1 MSHSNTTW
9 YRTKCFHVELAESP
23 SRSKLVIWSRD
34 RGAAAHSATIRWKHI
49 AIEALSLVHCPETD
63 QAIRRG
69 LLLLSHPITSIEL
82 GDFTAI
88 SFSHDGRY
96 AAIAREDLYV
106 NIIELATGQVRSR
119 FRHNAP
125 VTLMNFDATAT
136 YLATV
141 SKNRT
146 VSVWKVSKGIRHF
159 SYQESQRP
167 TLAKFSLQRSSQR
180 LSYPVQAIFHEEKRS
195 MAEEQKFP
203 LGRSFLPAAICA
215 C

>member
-1 MSHSNTTW
+1 MLFVIMISPFLNVLCIYSDCPLQDRKVEAGRASRGRSRGVSVPHLMTTSLLPKNLLKKGCQGSL
-9 YRTKCFHVELAESP
+9 YDQRLLFEAKYNVLPRRTKPAVTVAGLLLNPRVAQRGVAAKCFHVELAESP

-106 NIIELATGQVRSR
+106 NIIELATGQVRS
-119 FRHNAP
+119 
-125 VTLMNFDATAT
+125 
-136 YLATV
+136 
-141 SKNRT
+141 
-146 VSVWKVSKGIRHF
+146 
-159 SYQESQRP
+159 
-167 TLAKFSLQRSSQR
+167 
-180 LSYPVQAIFHEEKRS
+180 
-195 MAEEQKFP
+195 
-203 LGRSFLPAAICA
+203 
-215 C
+215 